1 MRSLANLVETSC
13 TRIQSSRIGLILEY
27 QVAAIHERLIRVTS
41 EGGGATPCAHRRS
54 HEVTATAPRESVL
67 WRAEDSNR
75 LAIVA
80 TVGPKIRSVDGDEG
94 CFGSSLLIRTRHKS
108 ARSGFRSE

>member
-41 EGGGATPCAHRRS
+41 EGGGANAVRS
-54 HEVTATAPRESVL
+54 PTLP
-67 WRAEDSNR
+67 
-75 LAIVA
+75 
-80 TVGPKIRSVDGDEG
+80 
-94 CFGSSLLIRTRHKS
+94 
-108 ARSGFRSE
+108 